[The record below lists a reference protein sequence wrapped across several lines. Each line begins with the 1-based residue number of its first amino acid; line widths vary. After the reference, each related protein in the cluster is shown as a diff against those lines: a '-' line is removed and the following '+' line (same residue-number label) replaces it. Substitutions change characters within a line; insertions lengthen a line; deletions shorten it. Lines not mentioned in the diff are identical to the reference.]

1 MVAGRSGTQKSG
13 FALWWTCQM
22 NLPTLYLSA
31 DMSPFTA
38 SVRIAS
44 MMTGLN
50 TDAVE
55 SLMLKGGEGREDVLR
70 SMDGLNLTF
79 SFGPITW
86 SGVDAELEAY
96 VELHNRYPEII
107 VIDNLMD
114 IHGMASD
121 YAAQMDA
128 MQNISDLS
136 RATGASVLVMHHAS
150 DKGWEAKSDPWSPP
164 SRDQI
169 KNGMSEKP
177 ELTLSVALNPHS
189 YEYRIAV
196 LKQRMGPSDPTAQG
210 FASIR
215 CDPERTRFSQ
225 WGQTL
230 STI

>member
-38 SVRIAS
+38 SARIAA

-55 SLMLKGGEGREDVLR
+55 SLMLKGGEARDDILK

-79 SFGPITW
+79 SFGAITW
-86 SGVDAELEAY
+86 PGVDAELEAY
-96 VELHNRYPEII
+96 VELHNRYPEMI
-107 VIDNLMD
+107 VVDNLMD
-114 IHGMASD
+114 IEGASAD
-121 YAAQMDA
+121 YAVQMDA
-128 MQNISDLS
+128 MKNISDLS
-136 RATGASVLVMHHAS
+136 RATGAAILVMHHAS

-196 LKQRMGPSDPTAQG
+196 LKQRMGPSDPTAQSY
-210 FASIR
+210 ASIR
-215 CDPERTRFSQ
+215 VDPSRTRFEQ
-225 WGQTL
+225 WGQSL
-230 STI
+230 PTI

>member
-38 SVRIAS
+38 SARVAS

-50 TDAVE
+50 TDGVE
-55 SLMLKGGEGREDVLR
+55 SQMLLGGEARASTLE
-70 SMDGLNLTF
+70 SMKDLNLTF

-86 SGVDAELEAY
+86 PGVDAEIEAY
-96 VELHNRYPEII
+96 VELHNAYPEII

-114 IHGMASD
+114 IAGAASD
-121 YAAQMDA
+121 YAIQMDA
-128 MQNISDLS
+128 MQNITDMS
-136 RATGASVLVMHHAS
+136 RMTGATNLVMHHSS
-150 DKGWEAKSDPWSPP
+150 DKSWDARTDPWAPP

-177 ELTLSVALNPHS
+177 DLTLSVALNPRSH
-189 YEYRIAV
+189 EFRIAI
-196 LKQRMGPSDPTAQG
+196 LKQRMGFSDPTASSY
-210 FASIR
+210 ASLR
-215 CDPERTRFSQ
+215 CDPEWTRFEP

-230 STI
+230 TTI